1 LENERRRRFR
11 FDSAE
16 NSCKIRCNRVLSAR
30 SLLFIG
36 GESRTAANCS
46 GAFVSSRLEP
56 MQIAFDASD
65 ARHSLHHDHLI
76 VKFSMGLSRSQ
87 NNRQILAST
96 KAMQPFECST
106 KLA

>member
-1 LENERRRRFR
+1 
-11 FDSAE
+11 
-16 NSCKIRCNRVLSAR
+16 
-30 SLLFIG
+30 
-36 GESRTAANCS
+36 
-46 GAFVSSRLEP
+46 

-76 VKFSMGLSRSQ
+76 AKFSMGLSRSQ
-87 NNRQILAST
+87 NNRQIHAST